1 MSRAQLQDWDD
12 PLVTLGAGDGF
23 PKTAA
28 VKYRCGSQG
37 IRFQAKQV
45 KFAANVQ
52 GAP

>member
-1 MSRAQLQDWDD
+1 MSRAQLKDWDD

-23 PKTAA
+23 PKTVA
-28 VKYRCGSQG
+28 VKYRYGSQDIG
-37 IRFQAKQV
+37 FQAIQA